1 MSLIPHQI
9 RRLPEP
15 ALEDVADLGVP
26 RAVDRWQPTRAGAVN
41 SWAWTDE
48 VFLFADG
55 WLALAGPNGSG
66 KSLTASM
73 LVTMLLDADT
83 SQKALSVSGEAAGTL
98 IDRHTDR
105 TTTEDRT
112 GAWWLEYGLRTADSA
127 DVRYLTTGLWLRS
140 QGGSLQRAFFLT
152 PGRVGID
159 LHLQRDREPV
169 AVEDLAA
176 QLSALGGRLFT
187 SHDRLTS
194 KAKPHLHVADEDQYR
209 DAVRTTL
216 FAPLDAVQFDALLGV
231 LRSLRSVRTAEAI
244 SPNAM
249 RTVLTEALPALDPRA
264 LQFIA
269 DTMERIADLERQ
281 LQQARSEARQ
291 LEQAE
296 QQYRRYLDT
305 VTAVE
310 AAQLSHAQTLF
321 DDHGRQVRAAED
333 KLTEATRAATA
344 VAAQRAELRT
354 TITEVKGKL
363 QATDAALRD
372 HAGAE
377 LPQLEERLTELRKLH
392 DAARQRRDDLADEA
406 ELTAAAAQEALE
418 QASSGQR
425 HLGELVSHLLAAAAE
440 VGAQAF
446 VDRIADSSNQLT
458 STEPGTA
465 VTLAGLAQLA
475 GTPHSWVQA
484 RLDVLQRIDAA
495 MRELDIAQEGQRGA
509 AAQIRAAE
517 ADRDRYEQTAE
528 QAVTLR
534 RTAESDLGTALQ
546 QWDSHR
552 VELPVIPAPLL
563 DTGERIDLDALVSW
577 LHRAGTSTRHRIA
590 LAAREQDV
598 HNAGRNVTAAEAALG
613 TAAGKRE
620 KADATAAEAE
630 RGLARAQQQAVID
643 HEAADERVRQD
654 HAAHEAAVEAAQ
666 QITTDAEQAL
676 ADGGTAATAAA
687 LTWAHRVAAWRTS
700 LIHLDAAAISVS
712 SDPDTVDLHQPARAV
727 QQAHATVAARLQ
739 RSIAG
744 AEHDRDQ
751 AQQSVQ
757 HIEAELSNARRQS
770 PVPAAPPWR
779 AVRYPDA
786 GVPFWAAVAFAPQ
799 TGAGHA
805 DRLEG
810 ALLVS
815 GLLDALITHDGRLI
829 GDGDV
834 ILSPHA
840 PVPGRSLADVL
851 SAEPDCGIDP
861 HRITSLLRSI
871 IIDDHDS
878 DTDAGRLR
886 IGPMIATAPRDYR
899 AAFIGRT
906 ARERARL
913 TRVSDLEHQLAT
925 AGDILTGAQRHLQSV
940 QEAAQA
946 AQAEADSFPGTDDI
960 ARARYN
966 LVQLR
971 LALADA
977 EQRTTRAAA
986 EADAVLARALTAV
999 AATRTAIDRSLIDAG
1014 QRLESAGDTLREAL
1028 EAETA
1033 AAEHLTGM
1041 RVERATAVDHRDQAQ
1056 AAEDRCTHEEH
1067 SFPDLDDLRRVLRDE
1082 DAAEQAAIAARAR
1095 VTDHE
1100 GLHRDASTRVVQ
1112 AQQAVNV
1119 AATQRD
1125 STMLPTS
1132 AQSLHRH
1139 RQAVESF
1146 DRQISTWSNAAQRTL
1161 DLLTTAHLTKKT
1173 AGRTSAKLQAAVA
1186 DAGNLQ
1192 QSATSLNARVEQT
1205 RTLHG
1210 AEYAYLLHTREA
1222 LEAEHDARQAEDEAL
1237 GKQHGKHEVAE
1248 AEARLTLTNLAPQRV
1263 ETEQARTR
1271 HHHRMSLLATYG
1283 FADVPDDIPHE
1294 PDGTP
1299 TNVTA
1304 ALSWARR
1311 ILAQRQGSTR
1321 LDSLIGNRDRTL
1333 RQLENT
1339 TRTVNQALAAFDQQ
1353 LDITT
1358 LETTDWRRV
1367 TLAAPNAAVGDDLR
1381 HAAATLR
1388 TTVAGLEADLRHDI
1402 KGILK
1407 TSTFIQLRRDIQQR
1421 REAAQELVR
1430 QIRATLQNV
1439 RTGVARVGVQV
1450 DWKVREDDNARQMV
1464 DLLTAPPSDEVFET
1478 MYDVLRRRMEE
1489 AGDETW
1495 TDRVAHTF
1503 DYRSWHEWHVSVTH
1517 SSFGADQFKPVN
1529 ARSNPLKSLSTGE
1542 SRLATMLP
1550 LLAAAW
1556 SMYSGAAYVGPRL
1569 LTIDEIDAA
1578 FDDENLRQVLALLRT
1593 WNFDVLATTP
1603 SIAPLIKRESRDVVI
1618 HEVITT
1624 AGRHRVT
1631 IPWLWNG
1638 AGEATPIT
1646 LPLPA
1651 TTTER

>member
-1 MSLIPHQI
+1 MSVIPHQV

-15 ALEDVADLGVP
+15 AVEDVAGLGVP
-26 RAVDRWQPTRAGAVN
+26 RVVGRWQPTRAGAVN

-112 GAWWLEYGLRTADSA
+112 GAWWLEYGLRTADSE

-159 LHLQRDREPV
+159 VYLQRDRDPV

-176 QLSALGGRLFT
+176 QLAALDGRLFT

-194 KAKPHLHVADEDQYR
+194 KAKPHLRVADEDQYR

-216 FAPLDAVQFDALLGV
+216 FAPLDTVQFDALLGV

-281 LQQARSEARQ
+281 LQQARSETRQ

-296 QQYRRYLDT
+296 QQYGRYLDT

-310 AAQLSHAQTLF
+310 AAQLSHAQTVF
-321 DDHGRQVRAAED
+321 DDHARQVRAAED
-333 KLTEATRAATA
+333 KLSEAARAAAA
-344 VAAQRAELRT
+344 VAAQRADLRT
-354 TITEVKGKL
+354 TITELKGKL

-377 LPQLEERLTELRKLH
+377 LPQLEERLTELHKLH
-392 DAARQRRDDLADEA
+392 DAARQRRDDLDDDAQ
-406 ELTAAAAQEALE
+406 LAAAAAEEALD
-418 QASSGQR
+418 QAASGQR
-425 HLGELVSHLLAAAAE
+425 HLSELVAHLLAGAAE

-446 VDRIADSSNQLT
+446 VDRIADTSDHLT
-458 STEPGTA
+458 SSRPGSS
-465 VTLAGLAQLA
+465 VTLTGLAQLT
-475 GTPHSWVQA
+475 GTPQSWVQA

-495 MRELDIAQEGQRGA
+495 MRELDIAHEGQRGA
-509 AAQIRAAE
+509 AAQVRAAE
-517 ADRDRYEQTAE
+517 ADRDRYDQAAE
-528 QAVTLR
+528 QAVTAR
-534 RTAESDLGTALQ
+534 QTRIVELGAAVQ
-546 QWDSHR
+546 RWDIYR
-552 VELPVIPAPLL
+552 VELPAVPTHLL
-563 DTGERIDLDALVSW
+563 DTGERTDPDALVSW
-577 LHRAGTSTRHRIA
+577 LHRAGTSTRQRIA

-598 HNAGRNVTAAEAALG
+598 LNAGRNVTAAETALSVV
-613 TAAGKRE
+613 AGKRE
-620 KADATAAEAE
+620 KAAEAAVEAE
-630 RGLARAQQQAVID
+630 RGLARAQQQAVFD
-643 HEAADERVRQD
+643 HEAADERARQD
-654 HAAHEAAVEAAQ
+654 HAAHEAAVHAAQ

-676 ADGGTAATAAA
+676 ADGGAAA
-687 LTWAHRVAAWRTS
+687 AAAERTWAHHVAVWRTS
-700 LIHLDAAAISVS
+700 LVHLDSAAVVLPGDLDI
-712 SDPDTVDLHQPARAV
+712 VDLHQPARAV
-727 QQAHATVAARLQ
+727 QQAHATLTARLQ
-739 RSIAG
+739 RSIAA

-751 AQQSVQ
+751 AQHTVDDLD
-757 HIEAELSNARRQS
+757 AELRNARRQS

-779 AVRYPDA
+779 AVRHQDA
-786 GVPFWAAVAFAPQ
+786 CVPFWAAVAFASQ
-799 TGAGHA
+799 TDSSHA

-815 GLLDALITHDGRLI
+815 GLLDAAITHDGRLI
-829 GDGDV
+829 GDGDLT
-834 ILSPHA
+834 LSPHHS
-840 PVPGRSLADVL
+840 VPGRSLANL
-851 SAEPDCGIDP
+851 LTAEPDCGIDP

-871 IIDDHDS
+871 TIDDLDS
-878 DTDAGRLR
+878 DTTAGRLR
-886 IGPMIATAPRDYR
+886 VGPLIATAPRGYR

-913 TRVSDLEHQLAT
+913 ARVTDLEHQLAA
-925 AGDILTGAQRHLQSV
+925 AGDMLAGAQQHLQSLH
-940 QEAAQA
+940 QAAQA
-946 AQAEADSFPGTDDI
+946 AQAEVDSFPATDDI
-960 ARARYN
+960 TRARDT

-971 LALADA
+971 LALAAA
-977 EQRTTRAAA
+977 EQRTTKVVA
-986 EADAVLARALTAV
+986 EADAVMARALAAV
-999 AATRTAIDRSLIDAG
+999 AATRTTIDRGVLDAR
-1014 QRLESAGDTLREAL
+1014 QQVESAGDALHAAL

-1033 AAEHLTGM
+1033 ATGHLDTMRAEL
-1041 RVERATAVDHRDQAQ
+1041 ATEVDHRDQAQ
-1056 AAEDRCTHEEH
+1056 AAEDRCAHEEH
-1067 SFPDLDDLRRVLRDE
+1067 AFPDLDDLRQALRDE
-1082 DAAEQAAIAARAR
+1082 DAADQAAIAARAR

-1100 GLHRDASTRVVQ
+1100 RLHRDASTRVAQ
-1112 AQQAVNV
+1112 AQQAVNT
-1119 AATQRD
+1119 AATQPD

-1132 AQSLHRH
+1132 AQPLNRH

-1146 DRQISTWSNAAQRTL
+1146 DRQISTWSSAAQRTL
-1161 DLLTTAHLTKKT
+1161 DLLTTAHTSGKA
-1173 AGRTSAKLQAAVA
+1173 AGRTAAQAQAAA
-1186 DAGNLQ
+1186 TEAGNLQ
-1192 QSATSLNARVEQT
+1192 QNAVSLQARVEQT
-1205 RTLHG
+1205 RALYG
-1210 AEYAYLLHTREA
+1210 AEYTHLLRTRET
-1222 LEAEHDARQAEDEAL
+1222 LEAEHDTRQADDEAL

-1248 AEARLTLTNLAPQRV
+1248 AEARLTLTNLAPQRA

-1271 HHHRMSLLATYG
+1271 YHHRMGLLATYG
-1283 FADVPDDIPHE
+1283 FADVPDDIAHE

-1299 TNVTA
+1299 ANITA

-1311 ILAQRQGSTR
+1311 ILAQRQGTTR
-1321 LDSLIGNRDRTL
+1321 LDTLIGNRDRML

-1358 LETTDWRRV
+1358 LENTDWRRV

-1381 HAAATLR
+1381 HATATLR

-1464 DLLTAPPSDEVFET
+1464 DLLTAPPADQVFES

-1503 DYRSWHEWHVSVTH
+1503 DYRSWHEWHISVTH
-1517 SSFGADQFKPVN
+1517 SSFGVDQFKPVN

-1556 SMYSGAAYVGPRL
+1556 SMYSGTTYQGPRL

-1578 FDDENLRQVLALLRT
+1578 FDDKNLRQVLALLRT
-1593 WNFDVLATTP
+1593 WKFDVLATTP

-1638 AGEATPIT
+1638 AGEATPVT

-1651 TTTER
+1651 TRTES